1 MVWRT
6 LSRITPGLR
15 RSRWTL
21 TGRPI
26 KAGSLIF
33 YPSYAGEERSMAALL
48 VQFRTMPLRTKHCR
62 FGEGSPVQ
70 FKNVTIIVAI
80 DGSLYEISLSLTAI
94 G

>member
-1 MVWRT
+1 M

-21 TGRPI
+21 TSRPV

-62 FGEGSPVQ
+62 FAPVQ
-70 FKNVTIIVAI
+70 FKNVTIIAAI

>member
-1 MVWRT
+1 
-6 LSRITPGLR
+6 
-15 RSRWTL
+15 
-21 TGRPI
+21 
-26 KAGSLIF
+26 
-33 YPSYAGEERSMAALL
+33 MAALL

-70 FKNVTIIVAI
+70 FKNVTIIIIAAI